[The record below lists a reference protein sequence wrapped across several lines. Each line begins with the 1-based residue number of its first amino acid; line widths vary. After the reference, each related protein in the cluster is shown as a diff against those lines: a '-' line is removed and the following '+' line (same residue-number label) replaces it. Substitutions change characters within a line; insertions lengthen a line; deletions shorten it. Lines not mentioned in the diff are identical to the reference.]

1 MRLRKRNR
9 SRIDELTERTRMEAR
24 AISRRQRREARRT
37 MRAQAEG
44 FEDFGVRMRGAA
56 LETRRRLRPVFAPVR
71 ALVRWVA
78 PHITRALLFVI
89 KLLAALIAL
98 IAELGTVV
106 VRWLVARGTA
116 LASATWELARRH
128 VTPLPTVAFV
138 GVAAAVGLGVSQFFD
153 YHGVAVD
160 APNYAGEVGVVAPA
174 PVTGTATAGSAHLWI
189 LLPLAGAAAVL
200 VVATYLGRTRLAGA
214 VALCGLLGVAVTLA
228 IDLPQGLDAGRPGL
242 AFSGSE
248 AELLQGFWAEL
259 ACSAVLM
266 LCGGLL
272 ALYSRD
278 VTAARR
284 GRSDA
289 ATPRKRTTQTE
300 VGGISP
306 GLQAES

>member
-9 SRIDELTERTRMEAR
+9 SHIDELTERTRMEAR
-24 AISRRQRREARRT
+24 AISRRQRREARRR

-56 LETRRRLRPVFAPVR
+56 LETRRRLRPVFAPAR
-71 ALVRWVA
+71 ALVSWIA
-78 PHITRALLFVI
+78 PHITRTLLFVI
-89 KLLAALIAL
+89 KLFAALIAL
-98 IAELGTVV
+98 IAELATVV
-106 VRWLVARGTA
+106 VRWLIARSRA
-116 LASATWELARRH
+116 LAGWTWQLARRN
-128 VTPLPTVAFV
+128 VKPLPTVAIV

-153 YHGVAVD
+153 YHGVAVN

-189 LLPLAGAAAVL
+189 LLPLAAAAAVL

-214 VALCGLLGVAVTLA
+214 VVLCGLLGVAVTLA

-242 AFSGSE
+242 AFSGAD

-284 GRSDA
+284 GQSDA
-289 ATPRKRTTQTE
+289 PTRSKRSTQTE

>member
-1 MRLRKRNR
+1 MRRRKRNR

-24 AISRRQRREARRT
+24 AISRRRRREARRT
-37 MRAQAEG
+37 MRAQSE
-44 FEDFGVRMRGAA
+44 ELGVRMRGSA
-56 LETRRRLRPVFAPVR
+56 LETRRRLRPVFAPIR
-71 ALVRWVA
+71 ALVGWLA
-78 PHITRALLFVI
+78 PYITGALLLVI

-98 IAELGTVV
+98 LAELGTVV
-106 VRWLVARGTA
+106 VRWLVARGRA
-116 LASATWELARRH
+116 LASATWELGRRH
-128 VTPLPTVAFV
+128 VTPLRTVAFV
-138 GVAAAVGLGVSQFFD
+138 GLAAAVGLGVSQFFD

-189 LLPLAGAAAVL
+189 LLPLAAAAVVL

-259 ACSAVLM
+259 SCSAVLI

-272 ALYSRD
+272 ALYSRE
-278 VTAARR
+278 VTTPRR
-284 GRSDA
+284 GRRDA
-289 ATPRKRTTQTE
+289 SFRRKGAARAD
-300 VGGISP
+300 VGDIPP